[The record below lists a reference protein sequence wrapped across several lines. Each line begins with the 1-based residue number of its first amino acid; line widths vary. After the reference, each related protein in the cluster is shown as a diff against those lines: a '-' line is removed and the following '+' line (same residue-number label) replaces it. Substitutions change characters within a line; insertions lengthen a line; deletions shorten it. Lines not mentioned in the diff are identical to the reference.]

1 MHTVMYV
8 WWIFD
13 GAYTQYIYT
22 FPTLQF
28 PTYDSMLEHAIDIYY
43 KKWGLV
49 D

>member
-1 MHTVMYV
+1 MYTVMYV
-8 WWIFD
+8 LWIFD
-13 GAYTQYIYT
+13 GADVRYIDR

-28 PTYDSMLEHAIDIYY
+28 PKYDSMLEHAIDIYY

>member
-8 WWIFD
+8 WWIFNGSD
-13 GAYTQYIYT
+13 MRYIDT
-22 FPTLQF
+22 FPI
-28 PTYDSMLEHAIDIYY
+28 YDSMLEHAIDIYY